1 VGEGTGA
8 AVSEETTNPA
18 PADNADEAVQQ
29 AQEIRARVDQDL
41 RTLEARLPDPQTVQ
55 ARAKMIGG
63 AVVGGVA
70 TLGAVTM
77 VVKRRS
83 ARSAEE
89 KEAQRQA
96 QALAA
101 ALPDAALQVH
111 QEKVTITGQAGR
123 LGLLV
128 ALAALGV
135 AIWSKL
141 STGQAEEPD
150 IWGPGA

>member
-1 VGEGTGA
+1 
-8 AVSEETTNPA
+8 VSDETTNPA
-18 PADNADEAVQQ
+18 PAETADEAVQQ
-29 AQEIRARVDQDL
+29 AQAIRARVDQDL

-55 ARAKMIGG
+55 ARAKTIGG

-70 TLGAVTM
+70 TLGAVTL
-77 VVKRRS
+77 VIRRRS

-89 KEAQRQA
+89 KETQRQA

-111 QEKVTITGQAGR
+111 QEKVTISGQAGR

-128 ALAALGV
+128 ALVALGV

-141 STGQAEEPD
+141 SAGSTDEPD
-150 IWGPGA
+150 IWGPDA